1 MNKFEEIRPI
11 VLGLAIKDSKLL
23 VGESFDKVK
32 NQTFYRCLGGGI
44 NFLERSED
52 ALKRELLEETGIEI
66 TNYKLFDSDSV
77 TVKWKFKGDLVQT
90 HHIGIFFTI
99 LNYNNEVKKEVKI
112 DEINDDSLG
121 AEFFDINKLSK
132 KELSVIAILEL
143 EKLGYTLKN

>member
-1 MNKFEEIRPI
+1 MKEMTHLGAYGIVIKNNKILLIKKQGGPYDGKLDLPGGRIEFGERP
-11 VLGLAIKDSKLL
+11 K
-23 VGESFDKVK
+23 
-32 NQTFYRCLGGGI
+32 
-44 NFLERSED
+44 D

-132 KELSVIAILEL
+132 KELSTIAILEL